1 MPAGLVGRWA
11 AQPDLGGIEQA
22 ELPAGAQVGDHVGSG
37 PQPHPALHGVPALAP
52 AVGAPRRRHG

>member
-22 ELPAGAQVGDHVGSG
+22 ELPARRQVGDSIGSG
-37 PQPHPALHGVPALAP
+37 AQPDSALD
-52 AVGAPRRRHG
+52 GASPLG